1 MKADSKSYFED
12 ISGEWD
18 QMRECFFSEKVRE
31 AACTIAEVQSGKSAA
46 DIGAGT
52 GFLTEE
58 LLSRDLRVV
67 AVDQSSEM
75 LDLMQRKFLH
85 SNDIEYKQAQADER
99 IPLPDNSVDYAF
111 ANMYLH
117 HVESPLEAI
126 REMARITTFGGRVVI
141 TDLDAHTYEFLREK
155 HHDRWMGFERDDI
168 TVWLK
173 EAGLKE
179 AGIDCIGEDCCDT
192 SCDGTTTARIS
203 IFGAWGT
210 KKGRH

>member
-1 MKADSKSYFED
+1 MNADSKSYFEN
-12 ISGEWD
+12 ISRDWD
-18 QMRECFFSEKVRE
+18 QMHEGFFSKKVRE
-31 AACTIAEVQSGKSAA
+31 TACTIAQVQPGQFAA

-67 AVDQSSEM
+67 AVDQSSTM
-75 LDLMQRKFLH
+75 LELMQRKFLH
-85 SNDIEYKQAQADER
+85 IKDIEYKQAQAEER
-99 IPLPDNSVDYAF
+99 SPLPDKSVDYAF

-126 REMARITTFGGRVVI
+126 LEMARITTFGGRVVI
-141 TDLDAHTYEFLREK
+141 TDLEVHTYEFLREE

-168 TVWLK
+168 TAWLTD
-173 EAGLKE
+173 AGLKE

-192 SCDGTTTARIS
+192 SCDGTTNARIS
-203 IFGAWGT
+203 IFVAWGT
-210 KKGRH
+210 KK

>member
-1 MKADSKSYFED
+1 
-12 ISGEWD
+12 
-18 QMRECFFSEKVRE
+18 MREGFFSKKVRE
-31 AACTIAEVQSGKSAA
+31 TACTIAQVQPGQFAA

-67 AVDQSSEM
+67 VVDQSSTM
-75 LDLMQRKFLH
+75 LELMQRKFL
-85 SNDIEYKQAQADER
+85 NIKDIEYKQAQADER
-99 IPLPDNSVDYAF
+99 IPLRDNSVDYAF

-126 REMARITTFGGRVVI
+126 LEMARITTFGGRVVI
-141 TDLDAHTYEFLREK
+141 TDLDVHRYEFLREE

-168 TVWLK
+168 TAWLTD
-173 EAGLKE
+173 AGLKE

-192 SCDGTTTARIS
+192 SCDGTTNALIS
-203 IFGAWGT
+203 IFVAWGT
-210 KKGRH
+210 KK

>member
-1 MKADSKSYFED
+1 MIADSKPYFED
-12 ISGEWD
+12 ISGDWD
-18 QMRECFFSEKVRE
+18 QMREGFFSKKVRE
-31 AACTIAEVQSGKSAA
+31 TVCTIAQVQPGQFAA

-67 AVDQSSEM
+67 AVDQSSTM
-75 LDLMQRKFLH
+75 LELMQRKFL
-85 SNDIEYKQAQADER
+85 NIKDIGYKQAQADER
-99 IPLPDNSVDYAF
+99 IPLRDNSVDYAF

-141 TDLDAHTYEFLREK
+141 TDLDVHTYEFLREE

-168 TVWLK
+168 T
-173 EAGLKE
+173 A
-179 AGIDCIGEDCCDT
+179 
-192 SCDGTTTARIS
+192 
-203 IFGAWGT
+203 
-210 KKGRH
+210 

>member
-46 DIGAGT
+46 DVGAGT

-58 LLSRDLRVV
+58 LLNRDLRVV

-126 REMARITTFGGRVVI
+126 REMARITTFGGRAVI

-203 IFGAWGT
+203 IFVAWGT
-210 KKGRH
+210 KK

>member
-46 DIGAGT
+46 DVGAGT

-58 LLSRDLRVV
+58 LLNRDLRVV

-126 REMARITTFGGRVVI
+126 REMARITTFGGRAVI

-179 AGIDCIGEDCCDT
+179 TGIDCIGEDCCDT

-203 IFGAWGT
+203 IFVAWGT
-210 KKGRH
+210 KK

>member
-1 MKADSKSYFED
+1 
-12 ISGEWD
+12 
-18 QMRECFFSEKVRE
+18 MRECFFTEKVRE

-173 EAGLKE
+173 EAG
-179 AGIDCIGEDCCDT
+179 IDRIGEDCCDT

>member
-1 MKADSKSYFED
+1 
-12 ISGEWD
+12 
-18 QMRECFFSEKVRE
+18 
-31 AACTIAEVQSGKSAA
+31 
-46 DIGAGT
+46 
-52 GFLTEE
+52 
-58 LLSRDLRVV
+58 
-67 AVDQSSEM
+67 M
-75 LDLMQRKFLH
+75 LELMQRKFLH
-85 SNDIEYKQAQADER
+85 SNDIENKQAQADER

-126 REMARITTFGGRVVI
+126 REMARITTFGGRGVI

>member
-1 MKADSKSYFED
+1 MNADSKSYFED

-75 LDLMQRKFLH
+75 LDLMQRIFLH

>member
-1 MKADSKSYFED
+1 MNADSKSYFED

-126 REMARITTFGGRVVI
+126 REMARITTFSGRVVI

-192 SCDGTTTARIS
+192 PCDGTTTARIS

>member
-1 MKADSKSYFED
+1 MNADSKSYFED

-192 SCDGTTTARIS
+192 PCDGTTTARIS

>member
-1 MKADSKSYFED
+1 MNADSKSYFED

-126 REMARITTFGGRVVI
+126 REMARITTFGGRVVS

-192 SCDGTTTARIS
+192 PCDGTTTARIS

>member
-46 DIGAGT
+46 DVGAGT

-58 LLSRDLRVV
+58 LLNRDLRVV

-141 TDLDAHTYEFLREK
+141 TDLDVHTYEFLREE

-168 TVWLK
+168 TAWLTD
-173 EAGLKE
+173 AGLKE

-203 IFGAWGT
+203 IFVAWGT
-210 KKGRH
+210 KK

>member
-1 MKADSKSYFED
+1 MNADSKSYFED

-31 AACTIAEVQSGKSAA
+31 AACAIAEVQPRQSAA

-67 AVDQSSEM
+67 AVDQSSAM
-75 LDLMQRKFLH
+75 LELMQRKFLH

-141 TDLDAHTYEFLREK
+141 TDLDAHTYEFLREE

-179 AGIDCIGEDCCDT
+179 AGTDCIGEDCCDT

>member
-1 MKADSKSYFED
+1 MLFLGESTG
-12 ISGEWD
+12 SGLYHRRGSPG
-18 QMRECFFSEKVRE
+18 Q
-31 AACTIAEVQSGKSAA
+31 SAA

-67 AVDQSSEM
+67 AVDQSSAM
-75 LDLMQRKFLH
+75 LELMQRKFLH

-141 TDLDAHTYEFLREK
+141 TDLDAHTYEFLREE
-155 HHDRWMGFERDDI
+155 HHDRWMGFEGDDI

-192 SCDGTTTARIS
+192 SCDGTMNARIS
-203 IFGAWGT
+203 IFVAWGT
-210 KKGRH
+210 KK

>member
-1 MKADSKSYFED
+1 MNADSKSYFED

-155 HHDRWMGFERDDI
+155 HHGRWMGFERVDI

-192 SCDGTTTARIS
+192 PCDGTTTARIS

>member
-1 MKADSKSYFED
+1 MNADSKSYFED

-67 AVDQSSEM
+67 AVGQSSEM
-75 LDLMQRKFLH
+75 LELMQRKFLH
-85 SNDIEYKQAQADER
+85 SNDIENKQAQADER

-117 HVESPLEAI
+117 HVESPFEAI

-141 TDLDAHTYEFLREK
+141 TDLDAHTYEFLREE
-155 HHDRWMGFERDDI
+155 HHDRWIGFERDDI

-173 EAGLKE
+173 EAGLK
-179 AGIDCIGEDCCDT
+179 AGTDCIGEDCCDT
-192 SCDGTTTARIS
+192 SCDGTTNARIS
-203 IFGAWGT
+203 IFVAWGT
-210 KKGRH
+210 KKRRH

>member
-1 MKADSKSYFED
+1 MNADSKSYFED
-12 ISGEWD
+12 ISGDWD
-18 QMRECFFSEKVRE
+18 QMREGFFSKKVRE
-31 AACTIAEVQSGKSAA
+31 TACTTAQVQPGQFAA

-67 AVDQSSEM
+67 AVDQSSTM
-75 LDLMQRKFLH
+75 LELMQRKFL
-85 SNDIEYKQAQADER
+85 NIKDIEYKQAQADER
-99 IPLPDNSVDYAF
+99 IPLRDNSVDYAF

-141 TDLDAHTYEFLREK
+141 TDLDVHTYEFLREE

-168 TVWLK
+168 TAWLTD
-173 EAGLKE
+173 AGLKE

-192 SCDGTTTARIS
+192 SCDGTTNARIS
-203 IFGAWGT
+203 IFVAWGT
-210 KKGRH
+210 KK

>member
-1 MKADSKSYFED
+1 MNADSKSYFED
-12 ISGEWD
+12 ISGDWD
-18 QMRECFFSEKVRE
+18 QMREGFFSKKVRE
-31 AACTIAEVQSGKSAA
+31 TACTIAQVQPGQFAA

-67 AVDQSSEM
+67 AVDQSSTM
-75 LDLMQRKFLH
+75 LELMQRKFL
-85 SNDIEYKQAQADER
+85 NIKDIEYKQAQADER
-99 IPLPDNSVDYAF
+99 IPLRDNSVDYAF

-126 REMARITTFGGRVVI
+126 LEMARITTFGGRVVI
-141 TDLDAHTYEFLREK
+141 TDLDVHTYEFLREE

-168 TVWLK
+168 TAWLTD
-173 EAGLKE
+173 AGLKE

-192 SCDGTTTARIS
+192 SCDGTTNALIS
-203 IFGAWGT
+203 IFVAWGT
-210 KKGRH
+210 KK